1 MLDVWGYALRVLLM
15 GSDVADKWLKRV
27 IKVFDLMKL
36 TNADRM
42 DNIHGLLQG
51 KADSWFDGIHHRIR
65 SNLTL
70 DKFMIEFRQE
80 YLIKSYRKGKQDA
93 FFRLFEGSLSV
104 REYVDQFEDL
114 YGFVLDI
121 LPSEEAKCDRLR
133 QGLHVGIRSSM
144 TWFRGSNFHELVEV
158 ALNVE
163 KVRQEEKEY
172 EQKMSRKHGQSSSQ
186 GFRERPAKRGG
197 SSSQSRTDYG
207 GSGQG
212 SYIRDDQLLL

>member
-1 MLDVWGYALRVLLM
+1 MYISRTNIFLAVTAKLKDPWEVVDHARRLGAYDFE
-15 GSDVADKWLKRV
+15 GSFDADVADKWLKRV
-27 IKVFDLMKL
+27 IKVFDLVKL
-36 TNADRM
+36 ANADRM
-42 DNIHGLLQG
+42 DNIRGLLQG
-51 KADSWFDGIHHRIR
+51 KADSWFDGIHHKIR
-65 SNLTL
+65 SDLTL
-70 DKFMIEFRQE
+70 DKFMIEFCQE

-93 FFRLFEGSLSV
+93 FFRLFKGSLSV

-121 LPSEEAKCDRLR
+121 LPSEEAKCDRFR

-172 EQKMSRKHGQSSSQ
+172 EQKLSRKHGQSSC
-186 GFRERPAKRGG
+186 K
-197 SSSQSRTDYG
+197 
-207 GSGQG
+207 GSG
-212 SYIRDDQLLL
+212 RDQLKER